1 MALFSMKP
9 IYKKWLNSM
18 SSLDI
23 EQKIDNL
30 MKEIQNV
37 NKEILEGNIS
47 NKDVDLNIKNIT
59 RKSLYINLEYN
70 SNKISN
76 PTKDWSKVDNK
87 INIVND
93 NMKSITSYENDII
106 LKTQKNGIDIISM
119 VSLFFLPLTF
129 IAGYYGMNFKSMGLL
144 DKDTKGPFSYKY
156 GQLFVWILI
165 LISIIFCFVFKLI
178 YFG

>member
-9 IYKKWLNSM
+9 MYKNWLNSM

-23 EQKIDNL
+23 EQKIDSL
-30 MKEIQNV
+30 MKEIQTV
-37 NKEILEGNIS
+37 NQEILEGKIS

-70 SNKISN
+70 SNRISD
-76 PTKDWSKVDNK
+76 PAKDWSKVDNK
-87 INIVND
+87 MNIVND
-93 NMKSITSYENDII
+93 NMKSITTYENDII
-106 LKTQKNGIDIISM
+106 LKTQKNGIDIISI

-129 IAGYYGMNFKSMGLL
+129 IVGYYGMNFKSMGIFE
-144 DKDTKGPFSYKY
+144 KDTKGPFAYEY

-165 LISIIFCFVFKLI
+165 VISLIFCLIFKLK